1 MNLITEL
8 DIKNFRSIKK
18 LLLANCKQFNLLIG
32 KNNCGKSTLLESV
45 YASCDIPNMPLEQIN
60 TCRSNVVRT
69 NEDLSVIFHNIDV
82 SNPVEITRINGEQK
96 RKLDIECVFGN
107 DSKYITMTGQLLN
120 EKRISSFKISIDDF
134 SNKYSVLY
142 NQADW
147 ALGKVPFTSDE
158 IESIKKDSGR
168 CPVFYWTAQWNN
180 FNPTAQL
187 ESLIISK
194 KKELLLNVLVSVDSS
209 IKDIQLGS
217 NGSIFVDTGLSSL
230 LPLRMVGQ
238 GIEKIVGL
246 VSCIATI
253 SNGIILIDEFENG
266 LHYTAMDGLWKAVAE
281 LCERQNNQIFATTH
295 SYECIDSFTRI
306 TSTENSSIFRIE
318 RNNFEHK
325 STYISNEA
333 ARNAISKR
341 WEIR

>member
-1 MNLITEL
+1 MELREL

-18 LLLANCKQFNLLIG
+18 LSLANCKQFNLLIG

-142 NQADW
+142 NQADL

-246 VSCIATI
+246 VS
-253 SNGIILIDEFENG
+253 
-266 LHYTAMDGLWKAVAE
+266 
-281 LCERQNNQIFATTH
+281 
-295 SYECIDSFTRI
+295 
-306 TSTENSSIFRIE
+306 
-318 RNNFEHK
+318 
-325 STYISNEA
+325 
-333 ARNAISKR
+333 
-341 WEIR
+341 